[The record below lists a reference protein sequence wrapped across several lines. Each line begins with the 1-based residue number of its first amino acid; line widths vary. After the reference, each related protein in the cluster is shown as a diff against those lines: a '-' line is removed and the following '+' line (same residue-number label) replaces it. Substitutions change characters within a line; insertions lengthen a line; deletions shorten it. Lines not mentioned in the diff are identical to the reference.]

1 MIMHSFSK
9 FSLTL
14 ISVLAIAFGIHV
26 FILSQLE
33 LPLFD
38 NRIIAAY
45 LVNCLLAL
53 VIYLSLF
60 LLKTKM
66 PEQLGFLYMGG
77 SFVKFLFFFIFFY
90 PFYKLDGGLDSYEF
104 AAFFVPYVISL
115 ILETFGVIQFLK
127 K

>member
-1 MIMHSFSK
+1 MHIFSK

-14 ISVLAIAFGIHV
+14 IIVLSIVFGIHIFV
-26 FILSQLE
+26 LYQLG

-38 NRIIAAY
+38 DLIVASY
-45 LVNCLLAL
+45 LVNCSLAL

-60 LLKTKM
+60 LLKNKM
-66 PEQLGFLYMGG
+66 SEQIGFLYMGG

-90 PFYKLDGGLDSYEF
+90 PYYKLDGGLDSLEF
-104 AAFFVPYVISL
+104 AAFFVPYAISL
-115 ILETFGVIQFLK
+115 IFETLGVMEFLK

>member
-1 MIMHSFSK
+1 MHTFTK

-14 ISVLAIAFGIHV
+14 IIVLSIVFGIHIFV
-26 FILSQLE
+26 LSQLG

-38 NRIIAAY
+38 NLIVASY
-45 LVNCLLAL
+45 LVNCSLAL

-60 LLKTKM
+60 LLKNKM
-66 PEQLGFLYMGG
+66 SEQIGFIYMGG

-90 PFYKLDGGLDSYEF
+90 PYYKLDGGLDSLEF
-104 AAFFVPYVISL
+104 AAFFVPYLISL
-115 ILETFGVIQFLK
+115 ILETFGVIEFLK

>member
-1 MIMHSFSK
+1 MHSFSK

>member
-1 MIMHSFSK
+1 MQSFSK

-14 ISVLAIAFGIHV
+14 IIVLAIVFGIHIFV
-26 FILSQLE
+26 LNQLG

-38 NRIIAAY
+38 NRIIATY
-45 LVNCLLAL
+45 LVNCSLAL

-60 LLKTKM
+60 LLKNKM
-66 PEQLGFLYMGG
+66 SEQIGFLYMGG
-77 SFVKFLFFFIFFY
+77 RFVKFLFFFIFFY
-90 PFYKLDGGLDSYEF
+90 PYYKLDGGLDSLEF

-115 ILETFGVIQFLK
+115 ILETLGVIEFLK

>member
-1 MIMHSFSK
+1 MHIFSK

-14 ISVLAIAFGIHV
+14 IIVLSIVFGIHIFV
-26 FILSQLE
+26 LSQLG

-38 NRIIAAY
+38 NLIVASY
-45 LVNCLLAL
+45 LVNCSLAL

-60 LLKTKM
+60 LLKNKM
-66 PEQLGFLYMGG
+66 SEQIGFLYMGG

-90 PFYKLDGGLDSYEF
+90 PYYKLDGGLDSLEF

-115 ILETFGVIQFLK
+115 IFETLGVMEFLK

>member
-1 MIMHSFSK
+1 MHSFAK

-14 ISVLAIAFGIHV
+14 ISVLAIFFGIHLFV
-26 FILSQLE
+26 LSQLE

-60 LLKTKM
+60 LLKNKM

-77 SFVKFLFFFIFFY
+77 SFIKFLFFFIFFY

>member
-1 MIMHSFSK
+1 MQSFSK

-14 ISVLAIAFGIHV
+14 IIVLTIVFGIHIFV
-26 FILSQLE
+26 LHQLD
-33 LPLFD
+33 LPLYD

-45 LVNCLLAL
+45 LVNCSLAL

-60 LLKTKM
+60 LLKNKM
-66 PEQLGFLYMGG
+66 SEQIGFLYMGG

-90 PFYKLDGGLDSYEF
+90 PYYKLDGGLDSLEF

-115 ILETFGVIQFLK
+115 ILETLGVIEFLK

>member
-1 MIMHSFSK
+1 M
-9 FSLTL
+9 TL
-14 ISVLAIAFGIHV
+14 IVVLSLVFGIHI
-26 FILSQLE
+26 FALYQFD

-45 LVNCLLAL
+45 LVNCSLAL
-53 VIYLSLF
+53 LIYLSLF
-60 LLKTKM
+60 LLKNKM
-66 PEQLGFLYMGG
+66 SEQLGFLYMGG

-90 PFYKLDGGLDSYEF
+90 PNYKLDGGLDSLEF

-115 ILETFGVIQFLK
+115 IFETFGVIEFLK

>member
-1 MIMHSFSK
+1 MHSFAK

-14 ISVLAIAFGIHV
+14 ISVLAIFFGIHLFV
-26 FILSQLE
+26 LSQLE
-33 LPLFD
+33 LPLLD

>member
-1 MIMHSFSK
+1 MHIFSK

-14 ISVLAIAFGIHV
+14 IIVLSIVFGIHIFV
-26 FILSQLE
+26 LYQLD

-38 NRIIAAY
+38 DLIVASY
-45 LVNCLLAL
+45 LVNCSLAL

-60 LLKTKM
+60 LLKNKM
-66 PEQLGFLYMGG
+66 SEQIGFLYMGG

-90 PFYKLDGGLDSYEF
+90 PYYKLDGGLDSLEF
-104 AAFFVPYVISL
+104 AAFFVPYAISL
-115 ILETFGVIQFLK
+115 IFETLGVMEFLK

>member
-1 MIMHSFSK
+1 MHSFSK

-26 FILSQLE
+26 FGLSQLE
-33 LPLFD
+33 LPLLD

-60 LLKTKM
+60 LLKNKM

-77 SFVKFLFFFIFFY
+77 SFIKFLFFFIFFY

-115 ILETFGVIQFLK
+115 IIETFGDIQFLK

>member
-1 MIMHSFSK
+1 MHSFAK

-14 ISVLAIAFGIHV
+14 ISVLAIFFGIHLFV
-26 FILSQLE
+26 LSQLE

>member
-1 MIMHSFSK
+1 MHSFSK

-14 ISVLAIAFGIHV
+14 ISVLAIFFGIHLFV
-26 FILSQLE
+26 LSQLE

-77 SFVKFLFFFIFFY
+77 SFIKFLFFFIFFY

>member
-1 MIMHSFSK
+1 MHIFSK

-14 ISVLAIAFGIHV
+14 IIVLSIVFGIHIFV
-26 FILSQLE
+26 LSQLE

-38 NRIIAAY
+38 NLIIASY
-45 LVNCLLAL
+45 LVNCSLAL

-60 LLKTKM
+60 LLKNKM
-66 PEQLGFLYMGG
+66 SEQIGFLYMGG

-90 PFYKLDGGLDSYEF
+90 PYYKIDGGLDSLEF
-104 AAFFVPYVISL
+104 AAFFVPYAISL
-115 ILETFGVIQFLK
+115 IFETLGVMEFLK

>member
-1 MIMHSFSK
+1 M
-9 FSLTL
+9 TL
-14 ISVLAIAFGIHV
+14 IVVLSLVFGIHIFV
-26 FILSQLE
+26 LYQFD

-45 LVNCLLAL
+45 LVNCSLAL
-53 VIYLSLF
+53 LIYLSLF
-60 LLKTKM
+60 LLKNKM
-66 PEQLGFLYMGG
+66 SEQLGFLYMGG

-90 PFYKLDGGLDSYEF
+90 PNYKLGGGLDSLEF

-115 ILETFGVIQFLK
+115 IFETFGVIEFLK